1 MSANNCRA
9 VKVIS
14 NKPLGLPSPGEE
26 IVELKL
32 EYPDWKPGWRAGQFV
47 MIRPLSWPLDL
58 VWGRPFSIC
67 NADETSLTILFQVV
81 GRGTARL
88 LELKEGDEVNIWGP
102 LGNFFSKPQNRPV
115 LMLAGGMGIAPFS
128 GYVDTHPQPEN
139 LKLFFAHRP
148 PLENY
153 PYKGIAGKVDVEDI
167 QENSPEDIPTIIA
180 RIEEL
185 VKEYAEKDGLIVS
198 CGPTPFLK
206 TIWNAAKKYGAD
218 AELSLENR
226 MACGVGACL
235 GCVCKDADDHHTQVC
250 TTGPV
255 FNVNNLSLED

>member
-1 MSANNCRA
+1 MSSNNCKA
-9 VKVIS
+9 VKVLDV
-14 NKPLGLPSPGEE
+14 KQLGHSSPGEE
-26 IVELKL
+26 IVELRL
-32 EYPDWKPGWRAGQFV
+32 EHPGWKSWRAGQFV

-58 VWGRPFSIC
+58 VWGRPFSISKGDD
-67 NADETSLTILFQVV
+67 NSLTLLFQVV

-88 LELKEGDEVNIWGP
+88 LELQKGESVSIWGP
-102 LGNFFSKPQNRPV
+102 LGNFFTKPKDRPV

-128 GYVDTHPQPEN
+128 GYVDTHEQPEN

-153 PYKGIAGKVDVEDI
+153 PYAEIARKVEAEEIQEIKPEDI
-167 QENSPEDIPTIIA
+167 QDIIA
-180 RIEEL
+180 KVESLIEDL
-185 VKEYAEKDGLIVS
+185 TDKNGFVVA

-206 TIWNAAKKYGAD
+206 TVKAAAERYGVE

-235 GCVCKDADDHHTQVC
+235 GCVTKDTDGHHTQVC

-255 FNVNNLSLED
+255 FKSTDISLEG

>member
-1 MSANNCRA
+1 MGANNCRA
-9 VKVIS
+9 VKVIDI
-14 NKPLGLPSPGEE
+14 KALGLSSPGEE

-67 NADETSLTILFQVV
+67 NADDSSLTILFQVV
-81 GRGTARL
+81 GRGTERL
-88 LELKEGDEVNIWGP
+88 MELKEGDKVNVWGP
-102 LGNFFSKPQNRPV
+102 LGTFFSKPADRPV
-115 LMLAGGMGIAPFS
+115 LMLAGGMGLAPFC
-128 GYVDTHPQPEN
+128 GYVDTHSQPEN

-153 PYKGIAGKVDVEDI
+153 PYKNLSEKVEVEDI
-167 QENSPEDIPTIIA
+167 RETKPEDIQSIIA
-180 RIEEL
+180 RVEEL
-185 VKEYAEKDGLIVS
+185 VKEYAEKDGLVTA
-198 CGPTPFLK
+198 CGPMPFLR
-206 TIWNAAKKYGAD
+206 TVWNAAKKYGAD

-235 GCVCKDADDHHTQVC
+235 GCVAKDDEGHHTQVC

-255 FNVNNLSLED
+255 FKATELSLEG

>member
-1 MSANNCRA
+1 MSSDNCKA
-9 VKVIS
+9 VKVIDV
-14 NKPLGLPSPGEE
+14 KQLGKSSPGEE
-26 IVELKL
+26 IVELRL
-32 EYPDWKPGWRAGQFV
+32 EHPGWKSWRPGQFV
-47 MIRPLSWPLDL
+47 MLRPLSWPLDL
-58 VWGRPFSIC
+58 IWGRPFSIC
-67 NADETSLTILFQVV
+67 KGDDDSLTILFQVV

-88 LELKEGDEVNIWGP
+88 LELQKGEPVSMWGP
-102 LGNFFSKPQNRPV
+102 LGNFFTKPTDRPV
-115 LMLAGGMGIAPFS
+115 LMLAGGMGIAPFC

-139 LKLFFAHRP
+139 LKLFFAHRL

-153 PYKGIAGKVDVEDI
+153 PYAELAERVEAEELRELKVQDI
-167 QENSPEDIPTIIA
+167 QAIIA

-185 VKEYAEKDGLIVS
+185 IEQMAKNGLVVA

-206 TIWNAAKKYGAD
+206 TVKAAAEKFGVE

-235 GCVCKDADDHHTQVC
+235 GCVTKENNGHHTQVC

-255 FNVNNLSLED
+255 FKASAISLED